1 MYKQISMKDIIDEN
15 SRNRHDDGFNNDI
28 RNYTNNYNRDNTN
41 AYNNLNLNNKSL
53 LDKVDSTSSNF
64 KPLIKKKDD
73 VLNSKVKSKDADT
86 TVVRLANLG

>member
-1 MYKQISMKDIIDEN
+1 MKDIIDEN

-28 RNYTNNYNRDNTN
+28 RNYTNNYNKDNTNTN
-41 AYNNLNLNNKSL
+41 AYNNLNHNNKSL

-73 VLNSKVKSKDADT
+73 VLNSKLKSKDADT